1 MAGTEP
7 FGGKPDRGTTDHAAQ
22 GSDHGSA
29 MRGRGSDSHADK
41 AEGNTLA
48 QAGQTLMDESRERFG
63 EARGHLQSLMHQQTG
78 RAADRL
84 GNVAEA
90 LHMAAQK
97 MAEENSDS
105 TVARYTD
112 DAASRVDGFANMLRD
127 ANIDDV
133 IAEVEGFA
141 RRRPEVFVGAAM
153 AAGFLFARFVKSA
166 DQPSRNRGLGLLGRH
181 PDRSDR
187 PDFSRSG
194 ASFEGRSQDT
204 THSPATRISEQQR
217 SWDRPEAGERKP
229 GHAEGKPDHAAG
241 SPYMDRSTPAS
252 SGPGSSWT
260 STGAGPEVGVEHGIA
275 PGTGPG
281 LKTGPVSGTGPATG
295 GALRPAPAH
304 PTPGGSASL
313 RTDTS
318 LDADGEHAAN
328 KPDTP
333 RAGVST
339 PGAAE
344 TQGSSGPSSRDTNK

>member
-166 DQPSRNRGLGLLGRH
+166 DQPSRSRGLGLLGQH
-181 PDRSDR
+181 PDRSGR
-187 PDFSRSG
+187 SDFSRSRS
-194 ASFEGRSQDT
+194 SFEDRSQDT
-204 THSPATRISEQQR
+204 AHSPAARSPATRVSEQQR
-217 SWDRPEAGERKP
+217 SWDRPEAAERKP
-229 GHAEGKPDHAAG
+229 GHAEGNPDHAEG

-260 STGAGPEVGVEHGIA
+260 STGAGPEVGVEHGTA

-281 LKTGPVSGTGPATG
+281 LKTGPVSG
-295 GALRPAPAH
+295 GALRPAPAP
-304 PTPGGSASL
+304 PTPGGSASQ

-318 LDADGEHAAN
+318 SGADGEHN
-328 KPDTP
+328 TNSTDTP
-333 RAGVST
+333 RAGIST
-339 PGAAE
+339 PDTSKAP
-344 TQGSSGPSSRDTNK
+344 GSSGPSLRDTSK